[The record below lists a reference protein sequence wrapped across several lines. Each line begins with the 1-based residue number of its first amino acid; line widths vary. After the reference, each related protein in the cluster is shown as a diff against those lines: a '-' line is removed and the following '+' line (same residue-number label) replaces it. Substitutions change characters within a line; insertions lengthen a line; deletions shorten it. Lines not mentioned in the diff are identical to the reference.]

1 MEKCNHPNCVNGVMH
16 EELFPGVIVMKR
28 CDYCIHD
35 EQSIKEHIAEIR
47 AQRKELEK
55 QFSEVLYGN

>member
-1 MEKCNHPNCVNGVMH
+1 MH

-28 CDYCIHD
+28 CDYCVND
-35 EQSIKEHIAEIR
+35 EQSIKEHVAEIK

>member
-1 MEKCNHPNCVNGVMH
+1 MH
-16 EELFPGVIVMKR
+16 EELFHGVIVMKR

-55 QFSEVLYGN
+55 QFSGVLYGN